1 MLFNLLLAS
10 IRIILFFFCFV
21 LFSMV
26 SYDSYSYKN
35 AKLKLALAVLT
46 GVSITQAKE
55 TIDTFVADRTMKFL
69 SK

>member
-1 MLFNLLLAS
+1 
-10 IRIILFFFCFV
+10 
-21 LFSMV
+21 MV

-55 TIDTFVADRTMKFL
+55 TINTFVADRTMKFL